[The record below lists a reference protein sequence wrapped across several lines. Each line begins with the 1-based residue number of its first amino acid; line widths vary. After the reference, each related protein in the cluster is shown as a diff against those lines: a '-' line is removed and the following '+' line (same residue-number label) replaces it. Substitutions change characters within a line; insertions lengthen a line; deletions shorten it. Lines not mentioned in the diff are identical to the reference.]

1 MSIKLP
7 TILRTARAGSPA
19 RAWGMF
25 VDGGWLDAVDDPKA
39 LTLKGRLIKDQAK
52 AASGEERLRLF
63 REAGAAYEAAC
74 HIQQGSYPLINAA
87 MLALMGGDGDR
98 SRTLAADVITMLENN
113 PDEAETPYWLAATRS
128 EALLLLGREDEAK
141 TALAEAMQKAPQ
153 AWEDH
158 AATLG
163 QFRLIAA
170 ELGADAGWLGQYQ
183 PPASLHFQGIMQ
195 WPEDDAALRGEI
207 DDWLAAENVG
217 FGYGALAAGADIVIA
232 EALVARGAELH
243 VILPCD
249 RANFRA
255 KSVEFAGGNWAARF
269 DALIERADSID
280 CLDAA
285 DAPFA
290 QAVALGEAVCMG
302 LARKNAANLQ
312 SEAILLRIDRRV
324 ERPKYRFAFWDQS
337 GGRSHIL
344 HCDHDIPAPKVEITG
359 QGELTAMLAVRGGA
373 SQFTSLPVLAT
384 ASHEV
389 SGITLFEFSALED
402 AWHAAKSMA
411 LTAPMAIDQALVSG
425 DIIQSALLIRCR
437 ALCEIAV
444 EDQILASKAAAFPL
458 LARDATIRVEEAGEI
473 RAAIGSFP
481 AYAIISSS

>member
-1 MSIKLP
+1 
-7 TILRTARAGSPA
+7 
-19 RAWGMF
+19 MF
-25 VDGGWLDAVDDPKA
+25 VDGSWLDVVDDPKA

-63 REAGAAYEAAC
+63 REAGMAYEAAC
-74 HIQQGSYPLINAA
+74 RIQKGSYPLINAA

-98 SRTLAADVITMLENN
+98 SRSLAADVITMLEDN

-128 EALLLLGREDEAK
+128 EALLLLGREEEAK
-141 TALAEAMQKAPQ
+141 SALTEAMQKAPQ

-158 AATLG
+158 AATIG

-170 ELGADAGWLGQYQ
+170 ELGADAGWLGRYQ

-195 WPEDDAALRGEI
+195 LAENDAAMRAEI
-207 DDWLAAENVG
+207 DEWLAAENVG

-255 KSVEFAGGNWAARF
+255 KSVEYAGGNWGARF

-285 DAPFA
+285 EAPCA
-290 QAVALGEAVCMG
+290 QAVALCETACMG

-337 GGRSHIL
+337 GGRSHII
-344 HCDHDIPAPKVEITG
+344 HCTPDIPAPAGDITG
-359 QGELTAMLAVRGGA
+359 KGELIAMLAVRG
-373 SQFTSLPVLAT
+373 SKDQFTSLPVLST

-389 SGITLFEFSALED
+389 AGITLFEFPALED

-411 LTAPMAIDQALVSG
+411 SAASMAIDQALVSG
-425 DIIQSALLIRCR
+425 DIAQSALLIRCR
-437 ALCEIAV
+437 ALCEIAA
-444 EDQILASKAAAFPL
+444 EGQILASKAAAFPL

>member
-1 MSIKLP
+1 
-7 TILRTARAGSPA
+7 
-19 RAWGMF
+19 
-25 VDGGWLDAVDDPKA
+25 
-39 LTLKGRLIKDQAK
+39 
-52 AASGEERLRLF
+52 
-63 REAGAAYEAAC
+63 
-74 HIQQGSYPLINAA
+74 
-87 MLALMGGDGDR
+87 
-98 SRTLAADVITMLENN
+98 
-113 PDEAETPYWLAATRS
+113 
-128 EALLLLGREDEAK
+128 
-141 TALAEAMQKAPQ
+141 
-153 AWEDH
+153 
-158 AATLG
+158 
-163 QFRLIAA
+163 
-170 ELGADAGWLGQYQ
+170 
-183 PPASLHFQGIMQ
+183 
-195 WPEDDAALRGEI
+195 
-207 DDWLAAENVG
+207 
-217 FGYGALAAGADIVIA
+217 
-232 EALVARGAELH
+232 
-243 VILPCD
+243 
-249 RANFRA
+249 
-255 KSVEFAGGNWAARF
+255 
-269 DALIERADSID
+269 
-280 CLDAA
+280 
-285 DAPFA
+285 
-290 QAVALGEAVCMG
+290 MG

-344 HCDHDIPAPKVEITG
+344 HCDHDIPAPKDEITG

-389 SGITLFEFSALED
+389 SGITLFEFAALED
-402 AWHAAKSMA
+402 AWHAAKSMT